1 MCLRNTLIQHRSAA
15 TADVKPESIA
25 EESVAFE
32 CHQRFTVLPAE
43 ADVL

>member
-1 MCLRNTLIQHRSAA
+1 MRLRHALIQHCSAA
-15 TADVKPESIA
+15 AADIEPKSVA

-43 ADVL
+43 ADVF